1 MEMLKFCLRFRLFRK
16 ISIYFRIFDLM
27 GTAQNRK
34 SVGFRKGNADFQ
46 RCLRLS
52 KKPCRKFKN
61 KKLHKAGKAPSGRE
75 LDFAKQKT
83 EGECVIQEFGIG
95 FVCLQV

>member
-1 MEMLKFCLRFRLFRK
+1 MICGY
-16 ISIYFRIFDLM
+16 S
-27 GTAQNRK
+27 
-34 SVGFRKGNADFQ
+34 
-46 RCLRLS
+46 RLS

-83 EGECVIQEFGIG
+83 EGECVNIKFDQNFK
-95 FVCLQV
+95 

>member
-1 MEMLKFCLRFRLFRK
+1 MK
-16 ISIYFRIFDLM
+16 
-27 GTAQNRK
+27 
-34 SVGFRKGNADFQ
+34 VKGAVHDGQ
-46 RCLRLS
+46 PLRLS

-61 KKLHKAGKAPSGRE
+61 KKLHKDGKAPSGRE

-83 EGECVIQEFGIG
+83 EGACVIQEFWIR

>member
-1 MEMLKFCLRFRLFRK
+1 MYAIQGDASEKTRR
-16 ISIYFRIFDLM
+16 
-27 GTAQNRK
+27 
-34 SVGFRKGNADFQ
+34 
-46 RCLRLS
+46 LRLS

-83 EGECVIQEFGIG
+83 EGECVNIKFDQNFK
-95 FVCLQV
+95 